1 MERSLAGNIDDKA
14 MTDEIA
20 DDEDE
25 MVALVRLKSLS
36 VDREVSKAREVSQP
50 STLKDSGQAGIADPL
65 TEDTLSPLPN
75 KNSTSKFEI
84 SDSVEEKRNSR
95 ARVTDA
101 GRPVRYSLQEEPF
114 HKSRV
119 PRKSVL
125 KKSEHP
131 IRRAPST
138 YDSTHSPSISPQS
151 SSPEVPRSPGQP
163 DRSCCVVM

>member
-1 MERSLAGNIDDKA
+1 

-36 VDREVSKAREVSQP
+36 VDRKASKAREVSQP
-50 STLKDSGQAGIADPL
+50 STLKDSGEAGIADPLTEDPL

-75 KNSTSKFEI
+75 KNSTPKFEI